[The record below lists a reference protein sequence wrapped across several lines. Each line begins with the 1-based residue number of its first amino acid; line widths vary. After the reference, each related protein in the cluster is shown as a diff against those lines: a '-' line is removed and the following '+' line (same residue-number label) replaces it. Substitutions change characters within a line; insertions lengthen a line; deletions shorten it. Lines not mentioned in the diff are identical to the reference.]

1 MNRLRTA
8 LLLTLSGTLLACS
21 GVTDQS
27 VEIAG
32 GELTAAGDP
41 RVTGDGLTFDRPPF
55 TDRSDTAHRY
65 MEMMPEPGVGEK

>member
-1 MNRLRTA
+1 MAGEPAYAEIRAA
-8 LLLTLSGTLLACS
+8 LAEQLL
-21 GVTDQS
+21 D
-27 VEIAG
+27 
-32 GELTAAGDP
+32 ELTAAGDP